1 MYHCHIHFYL
11 VGKALSIFEIIKE
24 MKPLAYFTHTFW
36 ESEEPDPAL
45 AEKADVILAD
55 LQAVKGQRELEL
67 FMQNKPEK
75 AEIIF
80 LGGADSFIRVGKYLE
95 NTADVWITPMGEEEV
110 RFRFLQWQKNCKISQ
125 DFWQTSQYLEATIN
139 HIPNL
144 VWFKDKNGIHEKV
157 NDSFCHT
164 VNKTKRQVEGQGH
177 AYIWDVEQD
186 DPACIESEREVMETR
201 RTCVSE
207 ETVKTGDGM
216 RLLTTYKSPLYDVDG
231 SVMGTV
237 GVAIDVTQ
245 ERAYEQ
251 EIIQKNQT
259 LETMFTTMD
268 CGIMCHS
275 VDGSRILSINR
286 AALKILDYESQEEME
301 ADGFAMVAASVLDE
315 DKPKLRAAIRE
326 LKKEGDSIS
335 VEYRVCRKN
344 KEIRHVMGNV
354 KLLVE
359 NGEPYYQ
366 RFLLDCTEKKLREEK
381 DKRRQMEL
389 IQALSLDYNVVC
401 AFELATG
408 MGEVLRVDEESR
420 RLFSQATEKEIFIED
435 CLKLYVKNCVH
446 EEDQ

>member
-80 LGGADSFIRVGKYLE
+80 LGGADSFTRVGKYLE

-164 VNKTKRQVEGQGH
+164 VNKTKRQVEGQG
-177 AYIWDVEQD
+177 
-186 DPACIESEREVMETR
+186 
-201 RTCVSE
+201 
-207 ETVKTGDGM
+207 
-216 RLLTTYKSPLYDVDG
+216 
-231 SVMGTV
+231 
-237 GVAIDVTQ
+237 
-245 ERAYEQ
+245 
-251 EIIQKNQT
+251 
-259 LETMFTTMD
+259 
-268 CGIMCHS
+268 
-275 VDGSRILSINR
+275 
-286 AALKILDYESQEEME
+286 
-301 ADGFAMVAASVLDE
+301 
-315 DKPKLRAAIRE
+315 
-326 LKKEGDSIS
+326 
-335 VEYRVCRKN
+335 
-344 KEIRHVMGNV
+344 
-354 KLLVE
+354 
-359 NGEPYYQ
+359 
-366 RFLLDCTEKKLREEK
+366 
-381 DKRRQMEL
+381 
-389 IQALSLDYNVVC
+389 QA
-401 AFELATG
+401 
-408 MGEVLRVDEESR
+408 
-420 RLFSQATEKEIFIED
+420 
-435 CLKLYVKNCVH
+435 
-446 EEDQ
+446 